1 MARSRYSRQIVDS
14 SGNVFRDLGL
24 DYDQKDM
31 VKVHLALAIS
41 ALLNE
46 RGLTQIQAAG
56 ILGIDQAKVSNLLR
70 GRITGF
76 SVERL
81 LSFLTR
87 LDRDIDIRIT
97 AKRKNR
103 PARIRV
109 EAA

>member
-1 MARSRYSRQIVDS
+1 MRSRDSRRIVDS

-24 DYDQKDM
+24 DSDQKDM

-41 ALLNE
+41 ALLHE
-46 RGLTQIQAAG
+46 RSLTQIQAAE
-56 ILGIDQAKVSNLLR
+56 ILGIDQ
-70 GRITGF
+70 
-76 SVERL
+76 
-81 LSFLTR
+81 SFLTR
-87 LDRDIDIRIT
+87 LDRDIDIRVT